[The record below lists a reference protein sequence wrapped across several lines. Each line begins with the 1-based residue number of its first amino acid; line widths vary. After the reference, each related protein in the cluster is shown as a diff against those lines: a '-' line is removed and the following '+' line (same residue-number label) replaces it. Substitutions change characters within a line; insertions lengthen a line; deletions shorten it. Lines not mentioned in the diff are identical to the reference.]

1 MKLPIAVATLLVGA
15 MMTAQASFANQER
28 ACIARVVH
36 SEELP
41 FAPFRHWLVRVTGE
55 VTPPNCA
62 AYEIKLHD
70 NLPWQAPPP
79 RIAQPVATRGV
90 TPNPTPLLPLS

>member
-41 FAPFRHWLVRVTGE
+41 FAPFRHWLVRVTRE
-55 VTPPNCA
+55 VTPPNGA
-62 AYEIKLHD
+62 AYEIELHD

-79 RIAQPVATRGV
+79 RRGQAFRLRCGPANPIA
-90 TPNPTPLLPLS
+90 LHLIY